1 MKPQAVARGIA
12 NLTLTKKATDVLLM
26 DLRGLTSMAD
36 YFVVCSADS
45 DIQVKAIADAVVDGM
60 EKKGTRPWHV
70 ESGSANWILLDYV
83 DVVLH
88 VFHRNTRPFY
98 NLEKLWGDA
107 AIERVADGSEAVSA
121 VPRPAKRSP
130 PRAAKSRTVARKG
143 KRESSKPGG
152 RNRAR

>member
-12 NLTLTKKATDVLLM
+12 NLTLTKKASDVLLM

-60 EKKGTRPWHV
+60 EKKGARPWHI

-98 NLEKLWGDA
+98 NLERLWGDA
-107 AIERVADGSEAVSA
+107 AIERVTDVSGA
-121 VPRPAKRSP
+121 APRRARKPAA
-130 PRAAKSRTVARKG
+130 RAAKTALPAGGG
-143 KRESSKPGG
+143 KHRGPKPGRG
-152 RNRAR
+152 KKTK

>member
-1 MKPQAVARGIA
+1 MKPQTVARGIA

-45 DIQVKAIADAVVDGM
+45 DIQVKSIADAVVEGM
-60 EKKGTRPWHV
+60 EKKGTRPWHI

-88 VFHRNTRPFY
+88 VFHKNTRPFY

-107 AIERVADGSEAVSA
+107 VIERVTDEPGTNSGGA
-121 VPRPAKRSP
+121 RPAKKTP
-130 PRAAKSRTVARKG
+130 ARAAKPAPPSRRTARHASNLSRG
-143 KRESSKPGG
+143 KR
-152 RNRAR
+152 AR

>member
-1 MKPQAVARGIA
+1 
-12 NLTLTKKATDVLLM
+12 M

-60 EKKGTRPWHV
+60 EKKGTRPWHI

-88 VFHRNTRPFY
+88 VFHKNTRPFY
-98 NLEKLWGDA
+98 SLERLWGDA
-107 AIERVADGSEAVSA
+107 AIERVTDESGTAPSKS
-121 VPRPAKRSP
+121 RPAKKAPARVAKAAPPSRRSGRHASKP
-130 PRAAKSRTVARKG
+130 SRG
-143 KRESSKPGG
+143 KR
-152 RNRAR
+152 AR

>member
-12 NLTLTKKATDVLLM
+12 NLTLTKRAKDVLLM

-60 EKKGTRPWHV
+60 EKKGIRPWHI

-88 VFHRNTRPFY
+88 VFHRITRPFY

-107 AIERVADGSEAVSA
+107 SIERIEDVSDEK
-121 VPRPAKRSP
+121 PLPARRVKKVRAGTARTGP
-130 PRAAKSRTVARKG
+130 PSRRKG
-143 KRESSKPGG
+143 RGG
-152 RNRAR
+152 QRGARRGKAR